1 VIHADDEQML
11 LALLITAGSVALLAA
26 MGWLTDQLL
35 GGQAHDWA
43 RRVTQKHD
51 DS

>member
-1 VIHADDEQML
+1 ML

-35 GGQAHDWA
+35 GGQAQGWA
-43 RRVTQKHD
+43 RRITHRHED
-51 DS
+51 P